1 MSNSPNTSETLLKID
16 SLRISYFTQRG
27 SISAVDRV
35 TFQVNSGEAFGLAG
49 ESGSG
54 KSTIAQSILK
64 LLPTN
69 AQVLNGK
76 ILFENFDIL
85 NMKEEDFRTKL
96 RWKRISTVPQAA
108 MNALTP
114 VHKINN
120 QIMEAITAHERVSSE
135 EALNRTENLL
145 EMVNIPKERGKDYP
159 HQFSGG
165 MKQRAVMAMALA
177 CNPSLLIADEP
188 TTGLDVITQAEVLD
202 LLNGLKSKLGLSL
215 IFITHDLSILSE
227 LCDKIAIM
235 YAGRIVEQADSRSI
249 FSNPIHPYTKA
260 LIGSYPDIEGVK
272 DELTTIPVI
281 KQKSD
286 AGSDCSFYPR
296 CVENIRE
303 CLEEEMKYHEIEK
316 DHYVLCHLK

>member
-1 MSNSPNTSETLLKID
+1 MSQIIKTSNSLLKID
-16 SLRISYFTQRG
+16 SLSISYSTQRG
-27 SISAVDRV
+27 SISAVEGAAFDV
-35 TFQVNSGEAFGLAG
+35 KSGEAFGLAG

-76 ILFENFDIL
+76 ILFKDLDIL
-85 NMKEEDFRTKL
+85 RMKEEDFRTKL
-96 RWKRISTVPQAA
+96 RWKQISTVPQAA

-120 QIMEAITAHERVSSE
+120 QIIEAIIAHERVSSE
-135 EALNRTENLL
+135 EALTRTEKLL
-145 EMVNIPKERGKDYP
+145 EMVNIPKDRGKDYP

-188 TTGLDVITQAEVLD
+188 TTGLDVITQAEVIS
-202 LLNGLKSKLGLSL
+202 LLNSLKSKLRLSL

-227 LCDKIAIM
+227 LCDRIAIM
-235 YAGRIVEQADSRSI
+235 YAGKIVEQACSKSI

-260 LIGSYPDIEGVK
+260 LIGSYPDIEGERDK
-272 DELTTIPVI
+272 LTTISET
-281 KQKSD
+281 KSKSD
-286 AGSDCSFYPR
+286 AESDCSFYLKCEKR
-296 CVENIRE
+296 MKQ
-303 CLEEEMKYHEIEK
+303 CLEEKLEFHEVEK
-316 DHYVLCHLK
+316 DHYVLCHHK